1 MFHRITGKC
10 ESYFI
15 PPMAVSYRN
24 FSLLME
30 RMAKS
35 WKIISMEKAAEKL
48 ESGRCKGRAAAIT
61 FDDGYRDNFETAMN
75 LLRPKGI
82 PATFFIPVSQ
92 IDRGEPYWWDYL
104 HSVIQKNATAFL
116 KWTNSG
122 KFGSIAK
129 HILPENRTMPAARR
143 AVRYLNTVENVF
155 RLDFLNALQA
165 EFGPYEGERLLMNWE
180 EIRDLHKCGFSVG
193 SHTLSH
199 IPLTDLAPADAEK
212 EIAESGKILSQ
223 RIGAPV
229 KGFSYPRGAWNRE
242 LAVMAKQAGYDY
254 AVTTVFG
261 SNKSGCDRFAL
272 SRRSI
277 SDYPDIRSLFSVP
290 MYLLEMTG
298 LLDRFIAKRR

>member
-1 MFHRITGKC
+1 MFHRITGKG
-10 ESYFI
+10 ERYFI

-35 WKIISMEKAAEKL
+35 WKIITLEEAVEKIRAGAF
-48 ESGRCKGRAAAIT
+48 KGRAAAIT

-75 LLRPKGI
+75 LLKPKGI

-92 IDRGEPYWWDYL
+92 TDTGEPYWWDYL
-104 HSVIQKNATAFL
+104 HIVIQKNETAFL
-116 KWTNSG
+116 KWINSG
-122 KFGSIAK
+122 KFGTIAE
-129 HILPENRTMPAARR
+129 HIFPENRKMPVSRM
-143 AVRYLNTVENVF
+143 AVRYLNTVENAF
-155 RLDFLNALQA
+155 RLDFLNALQS
-165 EFGPYEGERLLMNWE
+165 EFGLYEGERVLMNWE
-180 EIRDLHKCGFSVG
+180 EIRHLHNCGFSVG

-199 IPLTDLAPADAEK
+199 IPLTDLHPDDAEK
-212 EIAESGKILSQ
+212 EIVESGKVLSQ
-223 RIGAPV
+223 RIGAPI

-242 LAVMAKQAGYDY
+242 LAAMAKQAGYAY

-261 SNKSGCDRFAL
+261 SNKSGCDLFAL

-277 SDYPDIRSLFSVP
+277 SDYPDMRSFFAVP

>member
-1 MFHRITGKC
+1 MFHRITGKG

-15 PPMAVSYRN
+15 PPMAVSCRN

-35 WKIISMEKAAEKL
+35 WEIISMEKAAEKL

-75 LLRPKGI
+75 LLKPKGI

-104 HSVIQKNATAFL
+104 HSVIQKNQTAFL
-116 KWTNSG
+116 KWINKS
-122 KFGSIAK
+122 KFGSIAA
-129 HILPENRTMPAARR
+129 HIGPENRKMPVDRM
-143 AVRYLNTVENVF
+143 AVRYLNTLENTF
-155 RLDFLNALQA
+155 RTDFLKALQT

-180 EIRDLHKCGFSVG
+180 EIRHLHKCGFSVG

-199 IPLTDLAPADAEK
+199 IPLTDLHPDDAK
-212 EIAESGKILSQ
+212 REIAESGKILSR
-223 RIGAPV
+223 RIGAPI
-229 KGFSYPRGAWNRE
+229 KGFSYPRGAWNME
-242 LAVMAKQAGYDY
+242 LANMAKQAGYEY

-277 SDYPDIRSLFSVP
+277 SDYPDVRSFFAVP

-298 LLDRFIAKRR
+298 RLDRFIAKRR

>member
-1 MFHRITGKC
+1 MFHRITGKGQ
-10 ESYFI
+10 SYFI

-35 WKIISMEKAAEKL
+35 WEIISMEDAAERIR
-48 ESGRCKGRAAAIT
+48 SGRFKGRAAAIT
-61 FDDGYRDNFETAMN
+61 FDDGYRDNFETAMS
-75 LLRPKGI
+75 LLKPKGI

-104 HSVIQKNATAFL
+104 DSVIKKNEIAFL
-116 KWTNSG
+116 KWIKKGRFENM
-122 KFGSIAK
+122 AE
-129 HILPENRTMPAARR
+129 HIGPENRKMPVSRM
-143 AVRYLNTVENVF
+143 AVRYLNAAENAF
-155 RLDFLNALQA
+155 RTDFLDALQT
-165 EFGPYEGERLLMNWE
+165 EFGPYKGERLLMNWE
-180 EIRDLHKCGFSVG
+180 EILQLHKCGFSVG

-199 IPLTDLAPADAEK
+199 IPLTDLHPADAK
-212 EIAESGKILSQ
+212 REITESGEILSQ
-223 RIGAPV
+223 RLGAPI
-229 KGFSYPRGAWNRE
+229 KGFSYPRGAWNME
-242 LAVMAKQAGYDY
+242 LANMAKQAGYDY

-261 SNKSGCDRFAL
+261 SNKPGCDLFAL

-277 SDYPDIRSLFSVP
+277 SDYPDIRSFFSVP